1 MSATT
6 AIEQAAARPAE
17 AKTGDRGA
25 DWPLA
30 TGFFGGVLALYGAL
44 GYLVW
49 IVAL

>member
-1 MSATT
+1 MSTTT
-6 AIEQAAARPAE
+6 AIEQAAARPPE
-17 AKTGDRGA
+17 AKAQDRGA

-30 TGFFGGVLALYGAL
+30 TGFFGGVLALYGAI